1 MIEKSYAG
9 MDHFIWWMGVVEN
22 RQDPLFLG
30 RCQVRIYGIH
40 TDSLVDLPSAS
51 LPWAIP
57 VQALNNHT
65 FTTPKETDVVFGFFA
80 DGRASQMPIMMGIV
94 PGIETNAQNTGLGY
108 HDLRDDATIQA
119 APQVVT
125 DREYKTDGTGSTIKQ
140 EPVGRYPTANAMN
153 VPTITGLSRFD
164 LNPSDVMQSRISKP
178 YPTFNSAAGKNWQE
192 PKPVFNPVYP
202 YNQAFTSESGHT
214 LEFDDSK
221 GAERVNLSHR
231 SGSFIEF
238 FPDGSKVEEVV
249 KDNYRIMYSNDHI
262 VIMGQAMVTFGSD
275 VYIKAAGNIY
285 LEGGNNMNVS
295 VSGTMNLSVGEALN
309 IKAQSVSMDIQ
320 KDLNVTA
327 AGNQFLTAGGDMNI
341 FGQGSVYASAG
352 TDFDVLAGTN
362 ANIQASSG
370 VNLVGGTV
378 NMNSG
383 GGSTPATAA
392 KPSGIDSPAQRSTY
406 NKF

>member
-1 MIEKSYAG
+1 
-9 MDHFIWWMGVVEN
+9 
-22 RQDPLFLG
+22 
-30 RCQVRIYGIH
+30 
-40 TDSLVDLPSAS
+40 
-51 LPWAIP
+51 
-57 VQALNNHT
+57 
-65 FTTPKETDVVFGFFA
+65 
-80 DGRASQMPIMMGIV
+80 
-94 PGIETNAQNTGLGY
+94 
-108 HDLRDDATIQA
+108 
-119 APQVVT
+119 
-125 DREYKTDGTGSTIKQ
+125 
-140 EPVGRYPTANAMN
+140 
-153 VPTITGLSRFD
+153 
-164 LNPSDVMQSRISKP
+164 
-178 YPTFNSAAGKNWQE
+178 
-192 PKPVFNPVYP
+192 
-202 YNQAFTSESGHT
+202 
-214 LEFDDSK
+214 
-221 GAERVNLSHR
+221 
-231 SGSFIEF
+231 
-238 FPDGSKVEEVV
+238 
-249 KDNYRIMYSNDHI
+249 
-262 VIMGQAMVTFGSD
+262 MGQAMVTFGSD